1 MSFKVNDNELLKKY
15 TKIWKKVSNLMD
27 IKLGSEPIFGDND
40 KYIKT
45 KMKIYRDK
53 TNTNFQGKKIP
64 KENDLYKY
72 LSLIMPDSVI
82 IINKKYYP
90 QILLEECRH
99 EIKKS
104 KMENLINDDLEPSS
118 SDDESD
124 NESHDESDNEYDNE
138 PDTESQN

>member
-45 KMKIYRDK
+45 KKKIYRDK

>member
-1 MSFKVNDNELLKKY
+1 
-15 TKIWKKVSNLMD
+15 
-27 IKLGSEPIFGDND
+27 
-40 KYIKT
+40 
-45 KMKIYRDK
+45 
-53 TNTNFQGKKIP
+53 
-64 KENDLYKY
+64 
-72 LSLIMPDSVI
+72 MPDSVI

-104 KMENLINDDLEPSS
+104 KMENLINDDLELSS